1 MAQDEANL
9 ANARVDAQRYRK
21 LAAANFGSQQ
31 QAATQQ
37 ALVAQLEAQLRA
49 DKAMIDNAATTLDY
63 ATIRSPIDGRTGI
76 RLVDVGNIL
85 HGSDQTGIV
94 VVTQLKPLWVVFTV
108 PQQSLAQLQKAQ
120 AAGHAKVAAL
130 ASDNSTVIETG
141 ELAVIDNQIDAQT
154 GTVRVKALFQNP
166 DLALWPG
173 QFVNARVTVDTLQN
187 VVTVPSPA
195 VQRGPNGAFIYL
207 LRADGTAALRN
218 VVTRRQDETVARAG
232 LRARRRRA
240 GDRLRLLAPFRRLQ
254 SACRGERGGAGA
266 RGGRRREAPQAR
278 RRRGKE
284 MSRAQ

>member
-1 MAQDEANL
+1 
-9 ANARVDAQRYRK
+9 
-21 LAAANFGSQQ
+21 
-31 QAATQQ
+31 
-37 ALVAQLEAQLRA
+37 
-49 DKAMIDNAATTLDY
+49 MIDNAATTLDY

-218 VVTRRQDETVARAG
+218 VVTRRQDETVAVLASELGAEEQVIVSGFSRLSAG
-232 LRARRRRA
+232 SKVRVAESEA
-240 GDRLRLLAPFRRLQ
+240 
-254 SACRGERGGAGA
+254 GAGA